1 MIKLY
6 LMKYGEKSISK
17 KIIGSYKTPQEC
29 NQAINDYII
38 DNKLYNVKPYRRY
51 WQEGEETMI
60 DYGSHWNFFTMK
72 PTCQKSANELL
83 KWVCGD
89 E

>member
-6 LMKYGEKSISK
+6 LMKYGEKSMSK

-38 DNKLYNVKPYRRY
+38 DNALCNVERYRCY
-51 WQEGEETMI
+51 W
-60 DYGSHWNFFTMK
+60 
-72 PTCQKSANELL
+72 
-83 KWVCGD
+83 
-89 E
+89 